1 MFIRHNSQFPS
12 HTDTYRSPEL
22 DPPQTHPWISSQGGS
37 VVKCTPLVGPVQESP
52 DPEIRQDRWGITK
65 NTLFHV
71 YLSLFI
77 ISDASQRPPDDFLKI
92 DFFEN
97 LIFDYMVPHSISWV
111 PDFRDKPWL
120 PRTFGNLV
128 YLHQIV
134 GGDSHQL
141 YPTEYATFG
150 GPPGRLFGTNQ
161 KTEIA

>member
-1 MFIRHNSQFPS
+1 MTNKHVFNHFSPFP
-12 HTDTYRSPEL
+12 HQPDTSRCPEH
-22 DPPQTHPWISSQGGS
+22 DPPQTPLWTPSQGGS

-52 DPEIRQDRWGITK
+52 DPGIRRDRWGITK

-77 ISDASQRPPDDFLKI
+77 IPDASRRPPDDFLKI

-111 PDFRDKPWL
+111 PDFRAKPWL

-141 YPTEYATFG
+141 YPTEYATYSG
-150 GPPGRLFGTNQ
+150 SSGP
-161 KTEIA
+161 

>member
-1 MFIRHNSQFPS
+1 MTNKHVFNHFHHSPAIQTPS
-12 HTDTYRSPEL
+12 GVRSLTPL
-22 DPPQTHPWISSQGGS
+22 RPPFGPLPKVGS
-37 VVKCTPLVGPVQESP
+37 VVKCTPLVGPVHESP

-128 YLHQIV
+128 YLHQTV

-141 YPTEYATFG
+141 YHTEYATFG
-150 GPPGRLFGTNQ
+150 GL
-161 KTEIA
+161 IWI